1 MEEKIE
7 KLEELLSKIGEP
19 ALFPIRVGVFTS
31 RYHIELF
38 KLYLKRIFGEIAEI
52 EIEDSAGETIWVFN
66 IEGPDY
72 FGVSYHERSDFK
84 ITELTHLLTIE
95 IPNEQILDKLITGP
109 NQEDLKND

>member
-31 RYHIELF
+31 RHHIELF
-38 KLYLKRIFGEIAEI
+38 KLYLKRIFGEIGEI
-52 EIEDSAGETIWVFN
+52 ETSAGETMWIFN
-66 IEGPDY
+66 NEGPDY

-95 IPNEQILDKLITGP
+95 IPNEQILDKLITGA
-109 NQEDLKND
+109 NREDLK